1 VQLRRVTG
9 GRVLAWLAL
18 LALPACGSGSAP
30 PTTGSPS
37 ATVRFVLLTP
47 TTRVPMTPDQAT
59 CARFVGPTH
68 IHFSWRNFESMNM
81 NAVPPD
87 RYELT
92 VTGVP
97 TGTPLSMQ
105 VADQN
110 GCLEDPNG
118 FFLSNVLANDVALT
132 SVVNVNLGRGLAF
145 TVGQDGRV
153 TP

>member
-1 VQLRRVTG
+1 M
-9 GRVLAWLAL
+9 

-30 PTTGSPS
+30 PTTGDGT

-47 TTRVPMTPDQAT
+47 TTRVAMTADQAT

-68 IHFSWRNFESMNM
+68 IHLGWRNFESVNM
-81 NAVPPD
+81 NPVPPD
-87 RYELT
+87 RYELA

-97 TGTPLSMQ
+97 TGTRLAIQ

-118 FFLSNVLANDVALT
+118 FFASSVLANDVPLT
-132 SVVNVNLGRGLAF
+132 SVVNVNLGRGLAL
-145 TVGQDGRV
+145 TVAADGRV